1 MKKYALSLMLFVL
14 CMQAGEMQKKIQ
26 KEIQYAKDYGL
37 AYCLTSFYQ
46 TSPANDIGVAQSL
59 YFQSMIIGPQS
70 YANIHHYIKEY
81 MYSNPVFDI
90 NPDNP
95 KENEPVYF
103 IMCLEMYKSK
113 EFHIEIEKIVKNVFI
128 EFENRK

>member
-1 MKKYALSLMLFVL
+1 MKKYILSLTLFIL
-14 CMQAGEMQKKIQ
+14 CMQAGEIE

-37 AYCLTSFYQ
+37 AYCLDSFHQ
-46 TSPANDIGVAQSL
+46 TMPSNDIGVAQSM
-59 YFQSMIIGPQS
+59 YFQSMVIGHEA
-70 YANIHHYIKEY
+70 YTKIHNYIKKY
-81 MYSNPVFDI
+81 ISHNNVFDI

-113 EFHIEIEKIVKNVFI
+113 EFHTEIEKIVKSVFYKW
-128 EFENRK
+128 ENRK